1 MKPRPRLSDVA
12 RLAGVSTATVSAVVN
27 NSVDGNIRIG
37 QETRERVWKAVT
49 ELGYVANPA
58 ARSLAHGKNKI
69 LGIFTYEPIFPFQ
82 THNFYYPFL
91 LGIEEEA
98 EAQGYNLLLYTNV
111 TASNGVRSVFHN
123 DVNQLAMVDGAIM
136 MGLDE
141 NKDELRRL
149 QVAGYPF
156 VYVGRRDIP
165 ETAISFTAADYTS
178 ATARLVE
185 MMFEKGHRQVVYI
198 CLPRFIESNQDRED
212 GLYLAYQRSG
222 YLRPDNPVYR
232 VEKEQVTPAF
242 VKSLIEAGITGAAVE
257 NDILAQAFMDAV
269 HQLGL
274 EIPLHFSV
282 TLCGDPQRYDW
293 ENYPDWTM
301 FTIPRREM
309 GSYAVRLLVDF
320 LRHPEEI
327 TPQGVYLPCKI
338 IPGQTIAAP
347 FSHLPEQG
355 GRIH

>member
-27 NSVDGNIRIG
+27 HPAEGNIRIG
-37 QETRERVWKAVT
+37 PETRERVWKAVT

-58 ARSLAHGKNKI
+58 ARSLAQGKNRI

-98 EAQGYNLLLYTNV
+98 EQQGYNLLLYTNV
-111 TASNGVRSVFHN
+111 TAANGTRSVFHN
-123 DVNQLAMVDGAIM
+123 EINQLAMVDGAIL

-149 QVAGYPF
+149 QNAGYPF

-165 ETAISFTAADYTS
+165 ETEISFTAADYTS
-178 ATARLVE
+178 ATARLTE
-185 MMFEKGHRQVVYI
+185 LMFERGHRKVIYL
-198 CLPRFIESNQDRED
+198 CLPRWIESNQDRED
-212 GLYLAYQRSG
+212 GLFLAYKRYG
-222 YLRPDNPVYR
+222 YILPDNPVFR
-232 VEKEQVTPAF
+232 LETEQVTPEF
-242 VKSLIEAGITGAAVE
+242 VKSLIESGVTGAAVE
-257 NDILAQAFMDAV
+257 NDNLAQALVDAV
-269 HQLGL
+269 HKLGL
-274 EIPLHFSV
+274 EVPKHFSV
-282 TLCGDPQRYDW
+282 ALCGDPQQYNW
-293 ENYPDWTM
+293 ENSIDWTM

-309 GSYAVRLLVDF
+309 GSYAVRLLVDQ
-320 LRHPEEI
+320 LRRPGEI

-347 FSHLPEQG
+347 FPQNPFKG
-355 GRIH
+355 GSSN